1 MNKRTHI
8 KAVLDTILDG
18 AKKRS
23 LPIKSNGYFAFNL
36 DDGNF
41 LIIDR
46 PTLFSSEIDGIIHEL
61 SLKSTQNAI
70 QCIEHYDGDDY
81 INIYVDNVV
90 FQYSSRTKKLSYRI
104 FNENDV
110 LEIPINYKYK

>member
-1 MNKRTHI
+1 MDKRTYI
-8 KAVLDTILDG
+8 KTVLDTILDG

-23 LPIKSNGYFAFNL
+23 LPIKNNGYFAFYLN
-36 DDGNF
+36 DGNF
-41 LIIDR
+41 LVIENS
-46 PTLFSSEIDGIIHEL
+46 TSEIDGIIHEL

-90 FQYSSRTKKLSYRI
+90 FQYSRRTKKISYRI
-104 FNENDV
+104 FNKYDV
-110 LEIPINYKYK
+110 LEIQIN